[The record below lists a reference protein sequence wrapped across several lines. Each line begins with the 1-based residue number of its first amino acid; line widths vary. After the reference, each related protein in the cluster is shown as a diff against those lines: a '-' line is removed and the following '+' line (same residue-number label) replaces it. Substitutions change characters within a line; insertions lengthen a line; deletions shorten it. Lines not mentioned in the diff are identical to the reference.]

1 MKKIKSAWLITW
13 EWFGE
18 HAKVDDEKRIVSIV
32 NYRKSHKYIYDL
44 VGNLYTSHTASVS
57 EKLTFAANSKKTIYP
72 PYYFAKNGITYADI
86 IHCGD
91 NPFLYARRVKNLM
104 INEKSSGNTL
114 IWEELPIPN

>member
-18 HAKVDDEKRIVSIV
+18 HVKVDNEKRIVSIV

-44 VGNLYTSHTASVS
+44 VGDLYTSHTTSVS
-57 EKLTFAANSKKTIYP
+57 EKLAFAADNKKTVYP
-72 PYYFAKNGITYADI
+72 PYYLVKNGITYADI

-91 NPFLYARRVKNLM
+91 NPFLYARRVQNLM
-104 INEKSSGNTL
+104 IDEKSPDKALT
-114 IWEELPIPN
+114 WEELPIPN